1 MKYPDAVSE
10 TVKTPHLVIEDE
22 EIFDAHVG
30 GKLAIELKAPL
41 DTQRAL
47 SIAYTPGVAQVSR
60 AIAADATLAKIDR
73 ALGMVDRGDTDGV
86 ADTVQQIQAARREV
100 LKVLTLPRERLTAL
114 EAPDEDKRP
123 FAAFRRI
130 GR

>member
-1 MKYPDAVSE
+1 ME
-10 TVKTPHLVIEDE
+10 RE
-22 EIFDAHVG
+22 EER
-30 GKLAIELKAPL
+30 LALKAL
-41 DTQRAL
+41 VQSEGWKAFQSLID
-47 SIAYTPGVAQVSR
+47 GEWG
-60 AIAADATLAKIDR
+60 ADATLAKIDR